1 MKRMGIV
8 VSVAA
13 SLMFGAFAAQA
24 KLPPAPP
31 KTEAEKAA
39 AAEKAKAAAAKEG
52 EELAQAMD
60 RAVANYRKNKGME
73 EPKPAHAEQAGKK
86 K

>member
-13 SLMFGAFAAQA
+13 SLMLGAFAAQA
-24 KLPPAPP
+24 KLPPAPQ
-31 KTEAEKAA
+31 KSEAEKAA
-39 AAEKAKAAAAKEG
+39 DTEKAKAAAAKAAA
-52 EELAQAMD
+52 ELTAAED

>member
-1 MKRMGIV
+1 MKRIGIV
-8 VSVAA
+8 TTIAA
-13 SLMFGAFAAQA
+13 GLMLGAIAAQA
-24 KLPPAPP
+24 KLPPAPQ

-39 AAEKAKAAAAKEG
+39 DAEKAKAAAAKAAA
-52 EELAQAMD
+52 ELTAAED